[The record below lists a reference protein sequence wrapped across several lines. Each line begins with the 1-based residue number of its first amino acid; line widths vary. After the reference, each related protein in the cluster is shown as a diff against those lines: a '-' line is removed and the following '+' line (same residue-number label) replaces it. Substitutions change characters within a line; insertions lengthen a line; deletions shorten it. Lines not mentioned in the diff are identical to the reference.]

1 MKKWKKLLYFTG
13 LMWILI
19 PVRVYATASQ
29 DVLGPLIQTM
39 TQQDEYEGLLHLG
52 FLDTKMLDQQ
62 DIQKAYV
69 QIQPAVVGIYAE
81 NYHGSGVIYQMEDE
95 RLIIASCKHLLRY
108 DETPEITFIDGFS
121 MEGKLIYLSD
131 QADLGFVMLESREIP
146 IDTIKEIKKVSIN
159 EQAYTELKKDSLI
172 FHVGSVAKTAGSMYE
187 GVILDTWKFFPE
199 FNTFM
204 IHSKCLGEPGMSGG
218 GSFDAK
224 GNYIGMILGGKG
236 EETVSL
242 PLKIIIEEWSTTQA
256 LEK

>member
-1 MKKWKKLLYFTG
+1 MKKWRKLLYFAG
-13 LMWILI
+13 LMWILY
-19 PVRVYATASQ
+19 PARVYASASQ

-52 FLDTKMLDQQ
+52 FLNTNTLSQQ
-62 DIQKAYV
+62 NIKKAYEQV
-69 QIQPAVVGIYAE
+69 QPAVVGIYAG

-108 DETPEITFIDGFS
+108 DETPEITFVNGYS

-131 QADLGFVMLESREIP
+131 QADLGFVMLEPKEIP
-146 IDTIKEIKKVSIN
+146 IDTIKEIKKVSVN
-159 EQAYTELKKDSLI
+159 EQAYNQLEIDSFV

-218 GSFDAK
+218 GTFDAK

-236 EETVSL
+236 EETASL
-242 PLKIIIEEWSTTQA
+242 PLKIIIEEWSTAQA